1 MSKQAPTYA
10 EFIVQYPI
18 LIPPVV
24 SEVDAQR
31 QLDFATRLLCEAAW
45 HDWYSDGILLV
56 AAHNLSMWLK
66 TQSAVDGGM
75 QAASGTV
82 ASVSGAGLSISF
94 ADIESIEGSKA
105 DAWYNRTAYGQQYLH
120 LKSIV
125 ISSACLS
132 F

>member
-1 MSKQAPTYA
+1 MSKQVPTYA

-18 LIPPVV
+18 LIPPAV

-31 QLDFATRLLCEAAW
+31 QLDFATRLLCKVAW

-94 ADIESIEGSKA
+94 ADIESVEGSKA
-105 DAWYNRTAYGQQYLH
+105 DAWYNRTAYGQQYLY

-125 ISSACLS
+125 SSSACLS